1 MKLMKILLLP
11 CFFIATLS
19 AEAPQALELPS
30 SMRAKQVPFAIG
42 MNRLAGAHEIT
53 GAPEAFTGL
62 PALVCD
68 RGDGTKPN
76 PAWSFR
82 LASSA
87 QVYLCV
93 LRRGSTPIGP
103 DWEKTGLLLAWKSKD
118 GAQFRD
124 DIYTKLAPAGMVAI
138 PGHEGKE
145 GATHGVPHLVLLAD
159 PKAPLASGGPSAQA
173 APAKGA
179 AAVQL
184 WIEAENFSLP
194 GGFTKEGDG
203 KATYLQG
210 GIGGQPKEEETAAL
224 TLIQVPQAGKYRLWV
239 RSRDSAANQPATR
252 RFAVEVNGARGT
264 IEFGTHRQ
272 DGWAW
277 QEGGDFELKAGE
289 ATLRILDTT
298 DFFGRCDKILLSSD
312 PGFKPSGS
320 GGGENVVHK
329 PLDFKANSTVDN
341 ASLVFTP
348 AAIGTELARLE
359 GGDLRL
365 VFQSFQAGGE
375 ACISPAITT
384 RDGKPVARAQDQY
397 FVWLATQESNAF
409 YNARTSHAP
418 FFAIRGILEVGGVK
432 REGRLSVQDPFLSAQ
447 VKRYF
452 YGSTLVSKDASR
464 VVLRKECP
472 EFTAEIAWS
481 FVGGF
486 PQADLTVTPK
496 ADGFAMLGA
505 YAFPSVTKDET
516 TFFLLPYHWQA
527 RRFPESVL
535 LMPAAT
541 ATAPL
546 ALVETTKDGRPWS
559 FAVAANLRDEPMAW
573 LSFENSRFALAIQNE
588 RQRLQPGIFAPVP
601 ATRAHAVKAGKPVKL
616 SYALYAA
623 PLPWNE
629 GFDRV
634 VGGYFGVRDIRRNW
648 GGTLHDAALNMFDL
662 IMDDKACGWIPKH
675 LGFSQIENK
684 NTVSQS
690 SLLMAL
696 EQYWLTGDEAVWDRR
711 ALPTAAFLFARH
723 TQHFATHPTD
733 FGLTYVKKVEFEG
746 PVALYGTSTFQGMY
760 EQFRGRAPVFKHD
773 ALTPEGGAK
782 LNNGYNSIPLWSE
795 QFYAY
800 KLSGDKAVL
809 AEAVRGARE
818 YIASNLAK
826 VPSNPRSYQPFVKLT
841 IPPYFWAFVDLYEET
856 REPAFLEAAKLAA
869 DYLLTTLYVHP
880 YPYQET
886 YKVTRQE
893 ALEFTHP
900 QAWWN
905 QETFFRLG
913 FDMGALKADHPPY
926 LVPLSEHLVDP
937 SKIREETVPA
947 WVVSPLGVSIEQPC
961 TIARAKGLSNKMVSE
976 APLYAIRQ
984 NCEVAYLM
992 RLWGLTKE
1000 KRYWTYARN
1009 GILGQFNNYPGYYI
1023 NLMSTTERTA
1033 EYTLQ
1038 GPDLSDIYYHHI
1050 PVHLAFT
1057 VDFLFT
1063 SAEMRSGGKVK
1074 FPSVLQ
1080 QGYVWFIN
1088 RMVGH
1093 RPGEFYGVKNAQ
1105 PLLKRGLIALD
1116 TIALNAV
1123 CASSPDTFCV
1133 FLMNEEET
1141 NVGATLTLSDKLL
1154 ALGKGP
1160 VTLIADNGTP
1170 KTAAMENG
1178 KISVQVSAKGVLAVM
1193 ARGTTLRDRVFFQ
1206 PEAKAVSQ
1214 GKSSFLRETD
1224 ASAGVRLQVALFA
1237 HPIRDQYD
1245 AFVNTDLKTG
1255 SLTVHWSTDGKKW
1268 TKNSVDRFPFET
1280 FVRVPN
1286 TTAPFHFKVE
1296 VKGEDGSVKT
1306 SAVRVLRLV
1315 E

>member
-1 MKLMKILLLP
+1 MK
-11 CFFIATLS
+11 
-19 AEAPQALELPS
+19 
-30 SMRAKQVPFAIG
+30 AKAVPFTIG

-53 GAPEAFTGL
+53 GAPEAFSGKTSI
-62 PALVCD
+62 VCD
-68 RGDGTKPN
+68 RGDSSKPN

-82 LASSA
+82 LEAPA
-87 QVYLCV
+87 RLYLCV
-93 LRRGSTPIGP
+93 LRRGSTVVPP
-103 DWEKTGLLLAWKSKD
+103 EWEKTGLLLAWKAKE
-118 GAQFRD
+118 GTQFRD
-124 DIYTKLAPAGMVAI
+124 DIYTRLTPAGVVNI
-138 PGHEGKE
+138 PGHDGKE
-145 GATHGVPHLVLLAD
+145 GATHGVPHLVLVDD
-159 PKAPLASGGPSAQA
+159 PKAAMATGGPTVEA

-179 AAVQL
+179 AVVQL

-210 GIGGQPKEEETAAL
+210 GLGNEPKVDETAAL
-224 TLIQVPQAGKYRLWV
+224 TLIKVPQAGKYRLWV
-239 RSRDSAANQPATR
+239 RSRDYAANQPGAR
-252 RFAVEVNGARGT
+252 RFAAEVNGVRST
-264 IEFGTHRQ
+264 IEFGTHKQ
-272 DGWAW
+272 EGWAW
-277 QEGGDFELKAGE
+277 QAGGDFDLKAGE
-289 ATLRILDTT
+289 VLLRILDTS
-298 DFFGRCDKILLSSD
+298 DFFGRCDKLLLSSD
-312 PGFKPSGS
+312 PSFKPVGN

-329 PLDFKANSTVDN
+329 PLDFKANTTVDN
-341 ASLVFTP
+341 SSVVFTP
-348 AAIGTELARLE
+348 AAMGAEIARLE
-359 GGDLRL
+359 GGELRL
-365 VFQSFQAGGE
+365 VFQSFQSGGE

-384 RDGKPVARAQDQY
+384 KDGKPIARAQDQY
-397 FVWLATQESNAF
+397 FVWLATQESNAY

-418 FFAIRGILEVGGVK
+418 YFNIRGTLEIGGAK
-432 REGRLSVQDPFLSAQ
+432 REGRLSVQDPFLSAS

-452 YGSTLVSKDASR
+452 YGATVVSKDAKR
-464 VVLRKECP
+464 VVLRKDTP

-481 FVGGF
+481 FVGNF
-486 PQADLTVTPK
+486 PQADLSVTPK
-496 ADGFAMLGA
+496 VDGFAMLGA
-505 YAFPSVTKDET
+505 YAFPGVSKDDT
-516 TFFLLPYHWQA
+516 SFFLLPYHWQA
-527 RRFPESVL
+527 RRFPDSVL
-535 LMPAAT
+535 LMPSAT

-546 ALVETTKDGRPWS
+546 SLVETKKDGRAWS
-559 FAVAANLRDEPMAW
+559 FAVAANLKDEPMAW
-573 LSFENSRFALAIQNE
+573 LSFENSRFALAVQNE
-588 RQRLQPGIFAPVP
+588 RHQMQPGIFAPVP
-601 ATRAHAVKAGKPVKL
+601 ATRAHAVKAGRPVRL

-623 PLPWNE
+623 PLAWNE

-662 IMDDKACGWIPKH
+662 IMNDKGCGWLPKH

-696 EQYWLTGDEAVWDRR
+696 QQYWLTGDEAVWDRR
-711 ALPTAAFLFARH
+711 AMPTAAFLFSRH

-733 FGLTYVKKVEFEG
+733 FGLTYVKKVDFEG
-746 PVALYGTSTFQGMY
+746 PVSLYGTSTFQGMY

-795 QFYAY
+795 QLYAY
-800 KLSGDKAVL
+800 RLSGDKAVL
-809 AEAVRGARE
+809 AEVVKGARE
-818 YIASNLAK
+818 YIASNLTK
-826 VPSNPRSYQPFVKLT
+826 VPSNPRGYQPFVKLT

-869 DYLLTTLYVHP
+869 DYLLTTLYIHP
-880 YPYQET
+880 YPYQGD

-893 ALEFTHP
+893 ALDYTLPH
-900 QAWWN
+900 AWWN
-905 QETFFRLG
+905 QDTFFRLG
-913 FDMGALKADHPPY
+913 FNMGSIKADNPPY
-926 LVPLSEHLVDP
+926 LFPLSERMNDM

-947 WVVSPLGVSIEQPC
+947 WVVSPLGASIEQPC
-961 TIARAKGLSNKMVSE
+961 TMARAKNLTNKMVSE

-1000 KRYWTYARN
+1000 KRYWNYARN

-1033 EYTLQ
+1033 EYPLT

-1093 RPGEFYGVKNAQ
+1093 RAGEFYGVKNAQ

-1123 CASSPDTFCV
+1123 CAASPDTFCV
-1133 FLMNEEET
+1133 LLMNEEET
-1141 NVGATLTLSDKLL
+1141 NVSATLTLSEKLL
-1154 ALGKGP
+1154 SLGKGP
-1160 VTLIADNGTP
+1160 VTLIADNGQP
-1170 KTAAMENG
+1170 QSGSIQNG
-1178 KISVQVSAKGVLAVM
+1178 KVNVKVSAKGILAVM
-1193 ARGTTLRDRVFFQ
+1193 VSGTSLKDRIFFQ
-1206 PEAKAVSQ
+1206 PETKAIAQ
-1214 GKSSFLRETD
+1214 GKDSFLREAD
-1224 ASAGVRLQVALFA
+1224 PAVGQRIQAALFA

-1245 AFVNTDLKTG
+1245 AFVNTDMKAG
-1255 SLTVHWSTDGKKW
+1255 SLTVSWSTDGKKW
-1268 TKNSVDRFPFET
+1268 AKNTVDSFPFET
-1280 FVRVPN
+1280 FVRVSN
-1286 TTAPFHFKVE
+1286 VTTPFQFKVE
-1296 VKGEDGSVKT
+1296 VKGENGEIKASG
-1306 SAVRVLRLV
+1306 VRTLRL
-1315 E
+1315 